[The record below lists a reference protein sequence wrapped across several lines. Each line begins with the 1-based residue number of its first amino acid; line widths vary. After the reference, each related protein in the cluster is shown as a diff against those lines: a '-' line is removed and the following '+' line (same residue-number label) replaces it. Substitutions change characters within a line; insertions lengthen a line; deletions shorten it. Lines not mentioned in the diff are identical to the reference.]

1 MVLVVAGRLLV
12 VFAAPVVVLVAV
24 LAIGAARLEATETAP
39 IDGEQLSETPAG
51 NVSPEPDGANP
62 QIATADRRARDARVF
77 RHRVDPHWFADNNR
91 FWYRNQLPEER
102 REFVV
107 VDCLL
112 GTREPAFDH
121 AEVARQIGGET
132 RPDQLPVFHLRY
144 SANGQ
149 SVRLIGRGASWEWD
163 PVEKRLSKMDEN
175 ADPAIDEERLVA
187 ELNMRPSSRTGEE
200 TAITFDNR
208 LEAAVEI
215 FWLEPGGART
225 SYGKLPPGARRQQHT
240 FTGHRWLVLKE
251 DGESQGVF
259 EAIEFG
265 GTAILDGTPP
275 RRSGR
280 RNGDSRTGNGQEGTD
295 RGRQSPD
302 GKWSVLLRDHNLVLV
317 ASSNGEERVLS
328 RDGSVDNPYDEWSWS
343 PDSRTLASFRREP
356 GERKEVYLVQSSPDG
371 GGRARLQSRPYAQPG
386 DRFPTY
392 ELNIFDVESCRQY
405 KPAVDRFEHEWQ
417 KPQPRW
423 SPDSSRLRYSQVDR
437 GHQRFR
443 VLDLEAATGSVRAL
457 VDERTETFLWT
468 AHTEGNNL
476 PIVQWLQKSDGL
488 IHVSE
493 RSGWRHLYLIN
504 AATGEVKN
512 PITSGE
518 WVVRGLDRVDEET
531 GQVWFRASGC
541 VPGQDPYL
549 IHYGRVGLDGTG
561 LVWLTAGDGT
571 HTVQYSPDGR
581 FLIDTYS
588 RVDAG
593 PTTELRR
600 IEDGR
605 LLVPLETA
613 DLRPLKAIG
622 WEPPEVFRAKGR
634 DGVTDIWGIIC
645 RPRNLDPN
653 RKYPV
658 IEEIYAGPHDSHVPK
673 AFSPQTRYESL
684 IERGFIVVKID
695 GMGTANRSKAFHD
708 RCWKNLKDA
717 GFEDRICWIRAA
729 AEAYAYFDLERV
741 GIYGGS
747 AGGQNAAAAV
757 LFHPDFY
764 RVAVAGCGCH
774 DNRLDKASWNE
785 QWMGYPVGPEYALN
799 SNIDN
804 AHRLDGKLLL
814 IVGELD
820 TNVPPESTL
829 RFADAL
835 IRHNKDFE
843 MLVVPNAGHGMGGAY
858 GVRRMHE
865 FFERHLKP
873 GG

>member
-1 MVLVVAGRLLV
+1 MLRPFTAMVLGLV
-12 VFAAPVVVLVAV
+12 IAISTNANGFRAMEPV
-24 LAIGAARLEATETAP
+24 LA
-39 IDGEQLSETPAG
+39 DGEQ
-51 NVSPEPDGANP
+51 
-62 QIATADRRARDARVF
+62 RARLPSRDPSVDVDMESPQANSADQRTQDARIY
-77 RHRVDPHWFADNNR
+77 RHRVEPHWFADNNR
-91 FWYRNQLPEER
+91 FWYRNQLRQGR
-102 REFVV
+102 REFIV

-121 AEVARQIGGET
+121 QEVARQIGDGT
-132 RPDQLPVFHLRY
+132 RPDQLPIVRLRFA
-144 SANGQ
+144 ANSGRL
-149 SVRLIGRGASWEWD
+149 RLIGRGASWEWD
-163 PVEKRLSKMDEN
+163 PLARRLSKVDGT
-175 ADPAIDEERLVA
+175 ADPAEDEERLVA
-187 ELNMRPSSRTGEE
+187 EATVRPSTRTGEE
-200 TAITFDNR
+200 TAIRFDNR

-225 SYGKLPPGARRQQHT
+225 SYGKLPPGARREQHT
-240 FTGHRWLVLKE
+240 FAGHRWLVLRE

-265 GTAILDGTPP
+265 GTAILDGTLP
-275 RRSGR
+275 RRAGR
-280 RNGDSRTGNGQEGTD
+280 RNGDSRSGDRQESSD

-302 GKWSVLLRDHNLVLV
+302 GHWSVLIRDHNLVLV

-328 RDGSVDNPYDEWSWS
+328 RDGSADLAYEEVSWS
-343 PDSRTLASFRREP
+343 PDSRSLASFRREP
-356 GERKEVYLVQSSPDG
+356 GERKEVFLIQSSPEG

-392 ELNIFDVESCRQY
+392 ELNIFDVESGRQY

-417 KPQPRW
+417 RPQPRW
-423 SPDSSRLRYSQVDR
+423 TQDSRRLRYSQIDR

-443 VLDLEAATGSVRAL
+443 VFDLEVETGNVRML
-457 VDERTETFLWT
+457 VDERTDTFIWS

-476 PIVQWLQKSDGL
+476 PIVQWLQKSDRL

-493 RSGWRHLYLIN
+493 RSGWRHLYLID
-504 AATGEVKN
+504 AATGEVRN
-512 PITSGE
+512 PITQGE
-518 WVVRGLDRVDEET
+518 WVVRGLDRIDEET
-531 GQVWFRASGC
+531 EQVWFRASGC
-541 VPGQDPYL
+541 FPVQDPYL

-561 LVWLTAGDGT
+561 LVWLTDGDGT
-571 HTVQYSPDGR
+571 HSVQYSPDGR
-581 FLIDTYS
+581 YLIDTYS

-593 PTTELRR
+593 PKSELRR
-600 IEDGR
+600 VEDGK
-605 LLVPLETA
+605 LVVRLETA
-613 DLRPLKAIG
+613 DLEALQSTG
-622 WEPPEVFRAKGR
+622 WQPPEVFRAKGR
-634 DGVTDIWGIIC
+634 DGVTDIWGMIV
-645 RPRNLDPN
+645 RPRDLDPS

-673 AFSPQTRYESL
+673 SFSPQPRYAAL
-684 IERGFIVVKID
+684 TERGFIVVKID

-729 AEAYAYFDLERV
+729 AEVYPYLDLERV

-785 QWMGYPVGPEYALN
+785 QWMGYPVGPEYALS

-804 AHRLDGKLLL
+804 AHRLGGKLLL
-814 IVGELD
+814 IVG
-820 TNVPPESTL
+820 
-829 RFADAL
+829 
-835 IRHNKDFE
+835 
-843 MLVVPNAGHGMGGAY
+843 
-858 GVRRMHE
+858 
-865 FFERHLKP
+865 
-873 GG
+873 